1 MINKINKRNDILIY
15 VHSKKN
21 KILERLKKRKNFN
34 QALLDKFKAIQL
46 SPVYKK
52 KKSNYIIEN
61 DFTKKSVEDGIK
73 NILGKII

>member
-1 MINKINKRNDILIY
+1 MIY

-21 KILERLKKRKNFN
+21 KILDRLKKRKNFN

-52 KKSNYIIEN
+52 KKSNYVIKN
-61 DFTKKSVEDGIK
+61 DFTKKSVKDGIK
-73 NILGKII
+73 DVLKRII